1 MKAMILAAGRGERMR
16 PLTDSCPK
24 PLLKVAGIPLIEYHV
39 RNLAK
44 AGIRDIV
51 INHAWLGDMIEK
63 HLKDGSQF
71 GVSISYSKEGEQA
84 LETAGGIIKAM
95 PFLKDENNP
104 KVPFLVVNGDVF
116 TSFDFLN
123 IGELAEDDLAKIW
136 LVKNP
141 EHNLS
146 GDFQLVNNKV
156 INLLGGSND
165 KSYTFTGIGL
175 YRPDFF
181 INNLNENILALGPIL
196 RESANNE
203 QLAGDVIDCDWTDV
217 GTPQRLAML
226 NEFVEVNKV
235 NQ

>member
-24 PLLKVAGIPLIEYHV
+24 PLLKVAGIPLIEHHV
-39 RNLAK
+39 KNLAK

-51 INHAWLGDMIEK
+51 INHAWLGDMIEQ

-71 GVSISYSKEGEQA
+71 GVSIQYSKESEQA

-95 PFLKDENNP
+95 PYLKDENNP
-104 KVPFLVVNGDVF
+104 QSPFLVVNGDVF
-116 TSFDFLN
+116 TSFNFSN
-123 IGELAEDDLAKIW
+123 VGELAEDHLAKIW
-136 LVKNP
+136 LVENP

-146 GDFQLVNNKV
+146 GDFQLINNKI
-156 INLLGGSND
+156 INLSECSSI

-181 INNLNENILALGPIL
+181 INKLNENILALGPIL
-196 RESANNE
+196 RESANKG
-203 QLAGDVIDCDWTDV
+203 QLAGAVINGDWTDV
-217 GTPQRLAML
+217 GTPQRLALL
-226 NEFVEVNKV
+226 NEVNKV
-235 NQ
+235 NN